1 MIPSN
6 NVKVRKC
13 NCSFNILDSIKFYI
27 SMAKLC
33 FIPPGKLLKI
43 ASATNPYTR
52 KPEKLPYLEL
62 RNGQLKVVM
71 KYQNSFVVKF

>member
-1 MIPSN
+1 
-6 NVKVRKC
+6 
-13 NCSFNILDSIKFYI
+13 
-27 SMAKLC
+27 MAKLC